1 MPDAE
6 QRMSVYDQ
14 IGGEAA
20 ILVTV
25 ETFYQ
30 RVLGDPLLQPF
41 FEDIDMAMLKRQQVD
56 FFSQALG
63 GPNIYRGPDMK
74 TVHANMVIEQRH
86 FDRVAHHLVSTLQFL
101 GVAPEH
107 IETVVQTVGPLAAE
121 IVNTA
126 IAVQTETISTTQS
139 KKKKRKEQRMGQN
152 GSQKNGGAATMEAP
166 ADMMDLEGKVAAIDR
181 SQAVIE
187 FHLDGTIITAND
199 NFLQTMGYTLPEIQ
213 GQHHR
218 MFAPPGVAESP
229 EYAAFWAKLNRGEF
243 DSGRYKRIGKGGKEI
258 WIQASYNPVLDEQGK
273 PYKVVKFA
281 MDITDSKI
289 RSAELESKMD
299 AINKAQ
305 AVIEFNLD
313 GTIITANENF
323 LITLGYSLPEI
334 QGKHHRMFADPA
346 YAASPEYAAFWEKL
360 NKGEFEAGVYKRFGK
375 GGKEVWIQASYNPVF
390 NADGVAYKVI
400 KYATDITEFKKLNE
414 EYEAR
419 NQAVGNGN
427 AVIDFTP
434 DGIILDANEN
444 FCVTVGYTLDEIKG
458 KHHRMFC
465 DPTYAASPE
474 YAAFWAKLN
483 RGEFDA
489 GAYKRIGKGGKEVW
503 IQASYNPIVDSNGQV
518 LKVVKFATD
527 ITEAKQNELAATQV
541 KNMMENMPTNVMYV
555 DRDLVLTYMNPRSKD
570 TLRTLEHLLPVKVD
584 QMMGTCID
592 VFHKNPAHQRQIL
605 SDPKNL
611 PYQGHIQLG
620 EETLDLLVNAIYDKD
635 GNYIGAMATWE
646 VITKKLEQERQIK
659 DAAEREREHQQKL
672 QAGVDE
678 IAQIGSNLAG
688 ASEELT
694 SVSAQMG
701 TTAEETSSQANVVA
715 AASEEVSTNVQSV
728 STGSEEMTAAIQEIA
743 QNTTEAAKVAAQA
756 VSVAEQTNDT
766 VGKLGQSSA
775 EIGSIIKVINSIAQQ
790 TNLLALNATIE
801 AARAGEA
808 GKGFAVVANEVKELA
823 KETTKATESISR
835 MIETI
840 QGDTK
845 GSVDAIAQ
853 ITTIIKQVN
862 DYMNTIASAVEEQ
875 TVTTNEMARNVT
887 EASKGSMEIS
897 SNIVTVAEAAKS
909 TTEGATQTQ
918 QAAAELARMA
928 ADLQKVVTTLT

>member
-1 MPDAE
+1 MPETE
-6 QRMSVYDQ
+6 QVTSVFEK
-14 IGGEAA
+14 IGGEDA
-20 ILVTV
+20 ILITI
-25 ETFYQ
+25 ETLYQ
-30 RVLGDPLLQPF
+30 RVLSDPLLQPF
-41 FEDIDMAMLKRQQVD
+41 FEDKDMAVLKRQQVD
-56 FFSQALG
+56 YLSQALG

-74 TVHANMVIEQRH
+74 LAHAGLAIEQRH
-86 FDRVAHHLVSTLQFL
+86 VDRFTEYVVSTLQFL
-101 GVAPEH
+101 GVAEEH
-107 IETVVQTVGPLAAE
+107 IDTVVQMVGPLAAE
-121 IVNTA
+121 IVNTC
-126 IAVQTETISTTQS
+126 IAVQTKTISTTQS

-152 GSQKNGGAATMEAP
+152 GSHKNGGAVTMEAP
-166 ADMMDLEGKVAAIDR
+166 ADIMDLEGKVAAIDR
-181 SQAVIE
+181 AQAVIE

-199 NFLQTMGYTLPEIQ
+199 NFLQTVGYTLPEIQ

-218 MFAPPGVAESP
+218 MFAPPGLAESS

-258 WIQASYNPVLDEQGK
+258 WIQASYNPIFDEQGK

-281 MDITDSKI
+281 TDITESKN
-289 RSAELESKMD
+289 RNAEIQSKMD
-299 AINKAQ
+299 AVNKAQ
-305 AVIEFNLD
+305 AVIEFELD
-313 GTIITANENF
+313 GTIIAANENF
-323 LITLGYSLPEI
+323 LITVGYSLPEI
-334 QGKHHRMFADPA
+334 QGKHHRMFAPPGVA
-346 YAASPEYAAFWEKL
+346 ESPEYAAFWAKL
-360 NKGEFEAGVYKRFGK
+360 NKGEFDAGVYKRVGK
-375 GGKEVWIQASYNPVF
+375 GGKEIWIQASYNPVF

-419 NQAVGNGN
+419 NAAVGNGN

-444 FCVTVGYTLDEIKG
+444 FCATVGYTLDEIKG
-458 KHHRMFC
+458 RHHRMFC

-555 DRDLVLTYMNPRSKD
+555 DRDLVLTYMNPKSKD
-570 TLRTLEHLLPVKVD
+570 TLKTLEHLLPVKVD

-605 SDPKNL
+605 SDPQNL
-611 PYQGHIQLG
+611 PYQGHILLG

-646 VITKKLEQERQIK
+646 VITKKLEQEQQIK
-659 DAAEREREHQQKL
+659 EAAEREREHQQKL

-701 TTAEETSSQANVVA
+701 ATAEETSSQANVVA

-756 VSVAEQTNDT
+756 VSVAEATNDT

-897 SNIVTVAEAAKS
+897 SNIVNVAEAAKS

-928 ADLQKVVTTLT
+928 ADLQTVVTTLT